1 MLARYADQ
9 RAALR
14 VGDGEYPRAIGCP
27 YVDGDECGS
36 NARRKAGGGVAG
48 HECPDEEGGQWEG
61 GALREEVEFHAQR
74 LGSPETRQALTA
86 FLETRKPDFKQF
98 R

>member
-1 MLARYADQ
+1 M
-9 RAALR
+9 
-14 VGDGEYPRAIGCP
+14 G
-27 YVDGDECGS
+27 
-36 NARRKAGGGVAG
+36 
-48 HECPDEEGGQWEG
+48 G